1 MVFEG
6 GSLYAGVDN
15 PSLQN
20 GHAGHGNR
28 AGHAGCARERT
39 PACFRRPCTG
49 CEWFASCGSGAL
61 VRRNA
66 RAGGCCSWYL
76 PGSAT
81 GARARLSRGCL
92 AHCLPP
98 PCQPANATTLPGCL
112 KFPLKQH
119 GTRSHDAG
127 NHSRLAAQQNAVT
140 DLPKYFPFVNVLK
153 TKQLPVC
160 RRKTPSLTTQPHV
173 MFEPAFANLSSP

>member
-1 MVFEG
+1 MPAWTTPAFKMDTLDTATGQGTLVAPVNGLLLAF
-6 GSLYAGVDN
+6 D
-15 PSLQN
+15 
-20 GHAGHGNR
+20 GHAPDVSGSQ
-28 AGHAGCARERT
+28 AAAPE
-39 PACFRRPCTG
+39 P
-49 CEWFASCGSGAL
+49 SSGATL
-61 VRRNA
+61 VLA
-66 RAGGCCSWYL
+66 VAVLGICLGAQRA
-76 PGSAT
+76 
-81 GARARLSRGCL
+81 L
-92 AHCLPP
+92 APVSLADVWHIAFRPRVN
-98 PCQPANATTLPGCL
+98 PANATTLPGCL

-127 NHSRLAAQQNAVT
+127 NHRRLAAQQNAVT